1 MKISHRRFPGKIALL
16 LLALLVWQMLP
27 AWGQGLPPDK
37 AKPRPVILDFGRGLC
52 ANCKLM
58 EQILGKI
65 QDRYADQVEVR
76 FLYIDKDEPLFRQ
89 YRIVIV
95 PAQVFLDASGKEVFR
110 HTGIF
115 PLELLE
121 PRLRELKFINRGAK

>member
-1 MKISHRRFPGKIALL
+1 MKNSHRCSLGRIVLL
-16 LLALLVWQMLP
+16 LSLLWLWVPLP
-27 AWGQGLPPDK
+27 GRGQGTARET
-37 AKPRPVILDFGRGLC
+37 AKPAILDFGRGLC

-58 EQILGKI
+58 EQIMGKI
-65 QDRYADQVEVR
+65 KERYGDQVEVR

>member
-1 MKISHRRFPGKIALL
+1 MKSSHRLVLGKIALL
-16 LLALLVWQMLP
+16 VLVLLGGLGLP
-27 AWGQGLPPDK
+27 AWVQGVPPEK
-37 AKPRPVILDFGRGLC
+37 AIRRPAILDFGRGLC

-65 QDRYADQVEVR
+65 KERYGDQVEVR

-89 YRIVIV
+89 YRVVIV
-95 PAQVFLDASGKEVFR
+95 PTQVFLDASGKEVLR
-110 HTGIF
+110 HSGVF

>member
-1 MKISHRRFPGKIALL
+1 MKISHHCLLGKISLL
-16 LLALLVWQMLP
+16 LLALLGWLALP
-27 AWGQGLPPDK
+27 AWGQGAPPGE
-37 AKPRPVILDFGRGLC
+37 APKPAILDFGRGLC

-65 QDRYADQVEVR
+65 KERYGDQVEVR
-76 FLYIDKDEPLFRQ
+76 LLYIDKDEPIFRQ

-110 HTGIF
+110 HTGVF

-121 PRLRELKFINRGAK
+121 QRLRELKFINRGAK

>member
-1 MKISHRRFPGKIALL
+1 MKSWHRRSLAPICLL
-16 LLALLVWQMLP
+16 LTLLTPWSPPPALGGAPP
-27 AWGQGLPPDK
+27 AEK
-37 AKPRPVILDFGRGLC
+37 AKPAILDFGRGLC

-65 QDRYADQVEVR
+65 KDRYGDQVEVR
-76 FLYIDKDEPLFRQ
+76 LLYIDKDEPLFRQ
-89 YRIVIV
+89 YRIVNV

-110 HTGIF
+110 HSGFF

-121 PRLRELKFINRGAK
+121 ARLRELKFIQDIGK

>member
-1 MKISHRRFPGKIALL
+1 MKSWHRCSLARICLILPLL
-16 LLALLVWQMLP
+16 WLWVPLP
-27 AWGQGLPPDK
+27 ARGQATTRET
-37 AKPRPVILDFGRGLC
+37 AKPAILDFGRGLC

-65 QDRYADQVEVR
+65 QERYGDQVEVR

-95 PAQVFLDASGKEVFR
+95 PTQVFLDASGKEVFR
-110 HTGIF
+110 HSGIF

-121 PRLRELKFINRGAK
+121 QRLRELKFIQGIEK